1 MAWQGTLFAE
11 TDLIQPHFPSTRYQG
26 SKQRFMDWIWS
37 CVEPFPFET
46 CLDAFGGTACFAYKA
61 KLAGKSVTYNDIQ
74 PFNAV
79 IGRALV
85 ENPGVKLA
93 EEDIESVL
101 DFSRAGDA
109 PRFIYETFHDIYY
122 TDEENLWLDRVVFNI
137 RRMSNPYKRDMAYFA
152 LFQACLAKRPYNLF
166 HRKNL
171 YVRLQDVKRSFGN
184 KTTWD
189 RPFPDHFRKFAAE
202 ANDASFQ
209 GFKTCRAIG
218 GDAMDVP
225 PGADL
230 VYVDPPYVNKNGQG
244 VDYGSFYHF
253 LNGLVVYDR
262 WEEQIDYGS
271 AHRKM
276 RTIPSPWSDSTHVFE
291 AFEKLFLH
299 FRSSVLAVSY
309 RDDGIPSIEDICT
322 LLRKTHREVRVH
334 TSKAIK
340 YALSRNPSFEVLITA
355 LP

>member
-26 SKQRFMDWIWS
+26 SKQRFVDWIWS
-37 CVEPFPFET
+37 RVEAFPFET

-85 ENPGVKLA
+85 ENPGIKLE
-93 EEDIESVL
+93 EEDIESIL
-101 DFSRAGDA
+101 DLSRAGDA

-122 TDEENLWLDRVVFNI
+122 TDEENLWLDRAVFNI
-137 RRMSNPYKRDMAYFA
+137 RRMRNPYKRDMAYFA
-152 LFQACLAKRPYNLF
+152 LFQSCLAKRPYNLF

-189 RPFPDHFRKFAAE
+189 KPFEDHFRKFAAE
-202 ANDASFQ
+202 ANDASFR
-209 GFKTCRAIG
+209 GFKPCKATC

-230 VYVDPPYVNKNGQG
+230 VYIDPPYVNKNGQG
-244 VDYGSFYHF
+244 IDYGSFYHF
-253 LNGLVVYDR
+253 LNGLVTYDR
-262 WEEQIDYGS
+262 WGEQIDYTS
-271 AHRKM
+271 AHRRM
-276 RTIPSPWSDSTHVFE
+276 RPIPSPWSDSSHIVE
-291 AFEKLFLH
+291 AFGKLFLH
-299 FRSSVLAVSY
+299 FRSSILAVSY
-309 RDDGIPSIEDICT
+309 RDDGIPSIEGLCT

-340 YALSRNPSFEVLITA
+340 YVLSRNPSAEVLITA